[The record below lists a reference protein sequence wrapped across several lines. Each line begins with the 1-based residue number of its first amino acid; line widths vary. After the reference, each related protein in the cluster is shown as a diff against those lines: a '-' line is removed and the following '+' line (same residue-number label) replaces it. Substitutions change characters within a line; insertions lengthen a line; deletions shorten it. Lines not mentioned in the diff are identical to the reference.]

1 MPTRPRPSK
10 KPKISRK
17 NNPQAQMALAEH
29 LREFRNRLIKAIIA
43 TTVGTVVGF
52 FIYEPFIAE
61 LKAPVDQ
68 LNQESG
74 REAIINFSGIASSFN
89 VMVEVSIALGL
100 ILSSPVWLYQLW
112 AFITPALHRRER
124 RYAFGFIATAV
135 PLFLAGV
142 GVAILALPAAIYGL
156 TAFTPEGSSN
166 IITASD
172 YIRFVLQL
180 VLTFGIA
187 FVVPVLLVMLN
198 MIGLIS
204 GRTVLKSWRI
214 VVVIVLVISAMA
226 APGSD
231 PFTMFYLAIPLITL
245 FFVAIGI
252 CLYLDRRRSKKQQQN
267 EAQIGSSADK
277 ATSTD
282 SLKDMGYSTDS

>member
-1 MPTRPRPSK
+1 MPAQSRPLKKSK
-10 KPKISRK
+10 YSRK
-17 NNPQAQMALAEH
+17 KNPQAQMALAEH
-29 LREFRNRLIKAIIA
+29 LREFRNRLIKAVLA
-43 TTVGTVVGF
+43 TALGTVAGF
-52 FIYEPFIAE
+52 FIYEPFIGM
-61 LKAPVDQ
+61 LKSPVDR
-68 LNQESG
+68 LNEESG
-74 REAIINFSGIASSFN
+74 RAALINFSGIASSFN
-89 VMVEVSIALGL
+89 TMVEVSIALGL
-100 ILSSPVWLYQLW
+100 ILASPVWLYQLW
-112 AFITPALHRRER
+112 AFVTPALHRHER

-142 GVAILALPAAIYGL
+142 GVAILALPAAVYGL

-198 MIGLIS
+198 MLGLIS

-214 VVVIVLVISAMA
+214 VVVLVLVISAMA

-231 PFTMFYLAIPLITL
+231 PFTMFYLAIPLVAL

-252 CLYLDRRRSKKQQQN
+252 CLTLDRRRIKKQQKN
-267 EAQIGSSADK
+267 ESQIGSSADE
-277 ATSTD
+277 ATSTE
-282 SLKDMGYSTDS
+282 SLKNMGYSTDS

>member
-1 MPTRPRPSK
+1 MPSQPRPPK
-10 KPKISRK
+10 KPRVSRK

-29 LREFRNRLIKAIIA
+29 LREFRNRLIKAVIA
-43 TTVGTVVGF
+43 ITIGTIVGF

-112 AFITPALHRRER
+112 AFITPALHQRER
-124 RYAFGFIATAV
+124 RYAVGFIATAV
-135 PLFLAGV
+135 PLFLAGI

-198 MIGLIS
+198 MIGLLS

-214 VVVIVLVISAMA
+214 VVVLVLVISAMA
-226 APGSD
+226 APGPD
-231 PFTMFYLAIPLITL
+231 PLTMFYLAIPLVTL

-252 CLYLDRRRSKKQQQN
+252 CLFLDRRRSKKQRQI
-267 EAQIGSSADK
+267 EAHVGSSADK
-277 ATSTD
+277 ATSAD
-282 SLKDMGYSTDS
+282 ALKDMGYKQ

>member
-1 MPTRPRPSK
+1 MPTQPRPPK
-10 KPKISRK
+10 KAKVARK

-43 TTVGTVVGF
+43 TAVGTILGF
-52 FIYEPFIAE
+52 FIYEPFITQ
-61 LKAPVDQ
+61 LKAPVDR
-68 LNQESG
+68 LNLESG
-74 REAIINFSGIASSFN
+74 REAIINFSGVASSFN

-100 ILSSPVWLYQLW
+100 IVSSPVWLYQLW
-112 AFITPALHRRER
+112 AFVTPALHRRER
-124 RYAFGFIATAV
+124 RYAIGFIVTAV
-135 PLFLAGV
+135 PLFLAGI

-198 MIGLIS
+198 MIGVLS

-214 VVVIVLVISAMA
+214 VVVLVLIVSAMA
-226 APGSD
+226 APGPD
-231 PFTMFYLAIPLITL
+231 PLTMFYLAIPLIAL
-245 FFVAIGI
+245 FFVAITI
-252 CLYLDRRRSKKQQQN
+252 CLLLDRRRSKKQRQS
-267 EAQIGSSADK
+267 EVSIGSSADK
-277 ATSTD
+277 ATSMDT
-282 SLKDMGYSTDS
+282 LKDMGYEQ